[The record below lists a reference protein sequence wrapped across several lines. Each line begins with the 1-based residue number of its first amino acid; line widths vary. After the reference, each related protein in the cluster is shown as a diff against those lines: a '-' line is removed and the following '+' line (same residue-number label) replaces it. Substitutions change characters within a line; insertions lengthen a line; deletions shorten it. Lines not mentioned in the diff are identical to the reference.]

1 MKRSADSNTDEVLDK
16 LSTLKTLLEELEA
29 AKLYK
34 SKLTKDLED
43 NTNSKGHNS
52 AKLKENSVDYDEDNS
67 EDEDEGRLVNMKKV
81 THTLTPEQKLQ
92 MLKSLVQEFR
102 NAKAE
107 DMANEG
113 SFAEKAVQEDN
124 KKEIVDW
131 KELAELLENERDNQP
146 LQNTRQKTPHI
157 VTETKE
163 GTFGEFK
170 DEIKYAV
177 EKNLLTDVALAIHS
191 GISVEEL
198 LSDITGQVDER
209 S

>member
-34 SKLTKDLED
+34 SKLTKDLQD

-52 AKLKENSVDYDEDNS
+52 VKLKENSVDYDEDNS

-81 THTLTPEQKLQ
+81 AHTLTPEKKLQ

-131 KELAELLENERDNQP
+131 KELAQLLENERDKQP